1 MKNLHWLELH
11 KYSQNELM
19 LKSHLGQVKWLS
31 GNIFLNWAKC
41 FLKEYDSLTENRHLA
56 ADWSESS
63 YTEERKE
70 IEYFSLVS
78 VQEINQVLGCNFGK

>member
-1 MKNLHWLELH
+1 VETF
-11 KYSQNELM
+11 
-19 LKSHLGQVKWLS
+19 LKQVKHL
-31 GNIFLNWAKC
+31 
-41 FLKEYDSLTENRHLA
+41 LKGYDNLTENKQLV

-78 VQEINQVLGCNFGK
+78 VQEINHRVWVGLVATCSTTIL